1 MARGCYR
8 SIETFMSHRTFGPG
22 QPLRWLCI
30 TVLIAVTAC
39 ASSAFAAPADWN
51 YRVRPGDN
59 LWDLAARYL
68 KPDVPWQKLQEH
80 NQVADPMH
88 LPPGS
93 TMHFPVDWLRQ
104 GPAPATV
111 VAVLGHATAKPTGNA
126 PALPVTTGMAVSY
139 GTELDTEADTSLT
152 LQLADGSRV
161 LLQANSALVLD
172 RLSAYGRTG
181 MVDTRMRLKR
191 GRVNSDVTPLNGSAA
206 RFTVSTPN
214 TISSVRGT
222 HFRVVADDSDG
233 SARTE
238 VVGGHVDVGND
249 SRHVMVNGGRGV
261 ATAAA
266 GKPGQPQELLPAP
279 SVDCPTQPV
288 AQSPAP
294 IQWKPLDRAAHY
306 RVQVAP
312 SDRFEA
318 LVLDTVVDGTQATL
332 PALPDGAHAFRVRGI
347 DADRMEGLDTTCTF
361 IIAAHPQPPL
371 IIEPQPNTKVR
382 ATRPEFRWTES
393 VEAESYAWQLA
404 SDADFS
410 QLLASNDKVSG
421 GDVRAPHA
429 LPYGHYVWR
438 IASRDKDGKLG
449 PYTAAMPFDLVPE
462 PPAPEPGAP
471 KHQHGDF
478 VLSWPEGTP
487 GQRYHVQLARKADFS
502 DMAVDETVDKPEI
515 SLRKLS
521 HGKWY
526 ARVQTIEPD
535 GYAGSWGAVQRTR
548 VPCAACRWVAAGGG
562 VVLLYL
568 IL

>member
-1 MARGCYR
+1 M
-8 SIETFMSHRTFGPG
+8 
-22 QPLRWLCI
+22 
-30 TVLIAVTAC
+30 TVLIAVTAY
-39 ASSAFAAPADWN
+39 APHTFAAPADWN

-68 KPDVPWQKLQEH
+68 KPDVSWQKLQDY
-80 NQVADPMH
+80 NQVADPLH

-93 TMHFPVDWLRQ
+93 TMHFPVGWLRQ

-111 VAVLGHATAKPTGNA
+111 VAVIGHATAKPSGDA
-126 PALPVTTGMAVSY
+126 PAVPVITGMSVGY

-181 MVDTRMRLKR
+181 MVDTRIRLKR

-238 VVGGHVDVGND
+238 VVGGHVDVGNNT
-249 SRHVMVNGGRGV
+249 RHVMVNGGRGV
-261 ATAAA
+261 ATAAG
-266 GKPGQPQELLPAP
+266 GKPGEPQTLLAGP

-288 AQSPAP
+288 VQSPAQ
-294 IQWKPLDRAAHY
+294 IHWKPLDGAANY

-312 SDRFEA
+312 NDRFEA
-318 LVLDTVVDGTQATL
+318 LVLDAVVDATQTTL
-332 PALPDGAHAFRVRGI
+332 PSLPDGPHAIRVRGI

-361 IIAAHPQPPL
+361 VIAAHPQPPL
-371 IIEPQPNTKVR
+371 IIEPQPNSKVR
-382 ATRPEFRWTES
+382 ATRPPFRWTES
-393 VEAESYAWQLA
+393 VEADSYAWQL
-404 SDADFS
+404 STDEDFH
-410 QLLASNDKVSG
+410 QLLASNDTVRGS
-421 GDVRAPHA
+421 DVRAPQP

-471 KHQHGDF
+471 KREHGDF
-478 VLSWPEGTP
+478 VLSWPGGTP
-487 GQRYHVQLARKADFS
+487 GQRYHIQLARKADFA
-502 DMAVDETVDKPEI
+502 DVAVDQTLDQPEL
-515 SLRKLS
+515 SLRKLP
-521 HGKWY
+521 HGRWY
-526 ARVQTIEPD
+526 ARVQTIDTD
-535 GYAGSWGAVQRTR
+535 GYAGPWGAVQRTR
-548 VPCAACRWVAAGGG
+548 VPCAACRWAAAGGG

>member
-1 MARGCYR
+1 M
-8 SIETFMSHRTFGPG
+8 
-22 QPLRWLCI
+22 
-30 TVLIAVTAC
+30 TVFLAVTAH
-39 ASSAFAAPADWN
+39 APFALAAPAAPADWN

-68 KPDVPWQKLQEH
+68 KTDVSWQKLQDYNH
-80 NQVADPMH
+80 VADPLH

-93 TMHFPVDWLRQ
+93 TMHFPVGWLRQ

-111 VAVLGHATAKPTGNA
+111 VAVIGNATAQPTGNA
-126 PALPVTTGMAVSY
+126 PTIPVTTGMSVGY
-139 GTELDTEADTSLT
+139 GTELDTAADTSLT

-161 LLQANSALVLD
+161 LLQADSALVLD

-249 SRHVMVNGGRGV
+249 TRHVIVNGGRGV
-261 ATAAA
+261 ATASG
-266 GKPGQPQELLPAP
+266 GKPGEPQELLPAP
-279 SVDCPTQPV
+279 TLDCPTQPLGQLP
-288 AQSPAP
+288 AQIP
-294 IQWKPLDRAAHY
+294 WKPLDRAAHY

-318 LVLDTVVDGTQATL
+318 LVLDAVVDGTQATL
-332 PALPDGAHAFRVRGI
+332 PSLPDGAHAVRVRGI
-347 DADRMEGLDTTCTF
+347 DGNRLEGLDATCTF
-361 IIAAHPQPPL
+361 TVAAHPQPPL
-371 IIEPQPNTKVR
+371 IIEPQPGAKVR

-393 VEAESYAWQLA
+393 IEAENYAWQLA
-404 SDADFS
+404 SDPTFN
-410 QLLASNDKVSG
+410 QLLASNDKVRGSS
-421 GDVRAPHA
+421 VRAPQT

-438 IASRDKDGKLG
+438 IASRDKDGRLG
-449 PYTAAMPFDLVPE
+449 PYTDAMPFELVPE

-471 KHQHGDF
+471 KHEHGDF
-478 VLSWPEGTP
+478 VLSWPGGAA
-487 GQRYHVQLARKADFS
+487 GQRYHIQLSRQPDFS
-502 DMAVDETVDKPEI
+502 DVKVDETLDKPEL
-515 SLRKLS
+515 SLRKLP

-526 ARVQTIEPD
+526 ARVQTIDTD
-535 GYAGSWGAVQRTR
+535 GYAGPWGAIQRTR
-548 VPCAACRWVAAGGG
+548 VPCTACRWATAGGG
-562 VVLLYL
+562 VVLLWL
-568 IL
+568 LL